1 MLLDGNAA
9 TPLSPDPSV
18 SDEGFDLNPPNPP
31 DDTPANDVA
40 PSDTAP
46 SPPSSNRTP
55 ANDNATPAEL
65 GYGDAIDLPEG
76 SLGTGSAGGVFTV
89 SNIIE
94 SSDNKP
100 ATVVLTRLRDDNTVQ
115 ELRVSKDQ
123 LTTKLPANDDKK
135 PAFKNTSPIQ
145 KKELGKPI
153 PGGNGVIAYAYDA
166 GTDQV
171 QITQPGSDE
180 RIWVDAKQIR
190 AIRKGLPNKISSSSR
205 TSRTTAPAPTKP
217 AEEAITDAV
226 NKLIFGKGVVNAAK
240 NLGRSK
246 TSSTTRTESLGE
258 PLKDRARRQNL
269 ARKNAKHALDLSA
282 STRETPQ
289 AANDNATAPPQTEL
303 ESLRDES
310 AFESQEPITPVA
322 DRVVRSRRGERLA
335 RQAAAAAGVITPLA
349 ARTARSRGE
358 KAASTPSD
366 ASQSPTEARAAE
378 PNTPPVISEQ
388 TRQVFSRPTRTITPV
403 ELPASAPDTAPPSE
417 DTSDEDEDDVA
428 RDRARA
434 KARAILN
441 PIAQQLAREAVQEEQ
456 TLETAR
462 PQQTSTKQ
470 RPSKQPTE
478 QRSTAS
484 ETQAVET
491 SSTTETPVERQR
503 PQQPR
508 KPSIQQR
515 GAIEPSAPLQEV
527 PTPMQ
532 EASGVATTAL
542 PLVPRAPDAIDAD
555 KLRASLARDERSLER
570 LLERAA
576 REELRPSEQRA
587 VETLRNAVEKQ
598 RAQLEPAT
606 RTPSQTP
613 AGEKPAET
621 PVQVPAQPTSAS
633 PTPTAENPS
642 PAAPATGATPTSA
655 QGQPLRLQ
663 PTAAPQQA
671 PRTRA
676 YFAPPAE
683 KTRAIRFEETA
694 PTISVPSFDVPT
706 PSASTSPSPAAST
719 TATGTSSIQSM
730 LTLMRSNAQAQGF
743 SFRAPRLQATNVQ
756 GASTTGLPLA
766 VAAAGAAGIGAI
778 AAGSF
783 AVQRLLQALKAS
795 QVLTA
800 QAIIR
805 DGLHQAERAN
815 TSSSSVSAS
824 VTPTLTAEEPLEAS
838 DTDIEGTVHAQLTAE
853 LPPNIK
859 LSPDSATTIPIAPS
873 TPLTSASTTP
883 SAVQPPSTVI
893 APAAQTVAGMHAND
907 VAALQAAAAYFAT
920 LPPQSQPSVEGV
932 MNALAQAGMA
942 QKAMELER
950 ALQEELRP
958 TTPPPAAS
966 AAPATRIF
974 IPTPSGQPVA
984 SPSAENPSPA
994 ANNSY
999 EAPQP
1004 SAPANNTQTIPTAR
1018 PLSPL
1023 PQTLTGG
1030 MLAQQA
1036 REQRSQQQP
1045 GGILGI
1051 TAPPQS
1057 SPLDIAD
1064 VVRRQKASA
1073 PDQDDDTLPTTLQ
1086 SASDARQNASDMEA
1100 TQEQF
1105 LSPASAQDEQAPEEP
1120 TDTALDEAQ
1129 QQQAA
1134 LALQM
1139 QLQAARQQQAQQAE
1153 QESTSGAEVVID
1165 KIKQEV
1171 KKKIKREIKKRILQ
1185 FLIATSEIWAPILLI
1200 VLTLGILVIVI
1211 YSIASPTATSVPTTG
1226 ATAGAAQ
1233 SAPARAP

>member
-9 TPLSPDPSV
+9 TPLSPDPSTP
-18 SDEGFDLNPPNPP
+18 DEGFDLNSSSPP

-171 QITQPGSDE
+171 QITQPGSNE

-205 TSRTTAPAPTKP
+205 TSRTTAPVPTKP

-240 NLGRSK
+240 NLGQSK
-246 TSSTTRTESLGE
+246 TSSTTRTESLSE

-303 ESLRDES
+303 ESPRDES

-322 DRVVRSRRGERLA
+322 DRVVRSRREERLA
-335 RQAAAAAGVITPLA
+335 RQAATAAGIITPIA
-349 ARTARSRGE
+349 ARTVRSRGE

-403 ELPASAPDTAPPSE
+403 ELPASSPDTSPPSE
-417 DTSDEDEDDVA
+417 DANDEDEDDVA
-428 RDRARA
+428 RDQARA

-503 PQQPR
+503 PQRPR
-508 KPSIQQR
+508 KAPVQQR

-527 PTPMQ
+527 PAPTQ
-532 EASGVATTAL
+532 EASGVATTAP
-542 PLVPRAPDAIDAD
+542 PLVPRAPDAVDAD

-598 RAQLEPAT
+598 RAQLEPVT
-606 RTPSQTP
+606 RTPPQTP

-621 PVQVPAQPTSAS
+621 PVQAPAPSTSTLPS
-633 PTPTAENPS
+633 STAEKPGS
-642 PAAPATGATPTSA
+642 SAAPATNAIPTSA

-663 PTAAPQQA
+663 PTDAPQQA

-766 VAAAGAAGIGAI
+766 VAAAGAAGVGAI

-783 AVQRLLQALKAS
+783 AIQRLLQALKAS

-800 QAIIR
+800 QAIVR

-838 DTDIEGTVHAQLTAE
+838 DADIEGTVHAQLTAE

-859 LSPDSATTIPIAPS
+859 LSPDSATTIPTASS
-873 TPLTSASTTP
+873 TALTSAPVTPSTTQR
-883 SAVQPPSTVI
+883 SSTAT
-893 APAAQTVAGMHAND
+893 APAAQAIAGMHAND

-932 MNALAQAGMA
+932 MNALAQAGLA

-974 IPTPSGQPVA
+974 TPTPSGQPVA

-999 EAPQP
+999 EVPQP
-1004 SAPANNTQTIPTAR
+1004 SAPATTAQTIPTAR

-1120 TDTALDEAQ
+1120 TDTSLDEAQ

-1153 QESTSGAEVVID
+1153 ENTDNVQSMAANVAAKVQ
-1165 KIKQEV
+1165 KAKNLV
-1171 KKKIKREIKKRILQ
+1171 KWAKRISELVS
-1185 FLIATSEIWAPILLI
+1185 FLSATAWLWGPLLI
-1200 VLTLGILVIVI
+1200 IMLIGVIAMII
-1211 YSIASPTATSVPTTG
+1211 YYSYF
-1226 ATAGAAQ
+1226 
-1233 SAPARAP
+1233 PA